1 MAFCGECGT
10 KAVGEFCIN
19 CGRPILIPNPGT
31 DLSKD
36 AATDAEQLAAE
47 EKRIAE
53 EAALKRLEEEQ
64 AARVEAERQAILEQ
78 ERLEAEREA
87 LRAQKLEEQ
96 RQAEIQR
103 QLELEELAKRQA
115 EEAEEAEEQQD
126 RKKEV
131 IQEVEDVSED
141 VGGVQFQAEKKPKSL
156 KPVAISAAA
165 ALLLAAVLFP
175 SSGKLKV
182 VFSDETSSNPP
193 VALNL
198 RVNGELVRIDAGRL
212 RDGVIF
218 EREWSVFQPI
228 EVEVIPDPLDDEAV
242 ATSTLQVGTLGI
254 WNLGR
259 DLVVDVAAYDSWTE
273 IDMTGPNNLLQNRNA
288 EGSRTN
294 FAMALIKCEA
304 DFIEQHAFNVNLIR
318 QANANYVKYVKE
330 SQLDGDRTL
339 TYGVWAARSNKLID
353 KLTAYIKLIESNPLP
368 SPTSE
373 HNAERE
379 TVLTDLTNLKTRWR
393 GLANIAKDED
403 EDRWDGA
410 WTLIYEEEDGLL
422 ESTKAFRALSEDA
435 QDAYC
440 QSKLVRK

>member
-19 CGRPILIPNPGT
+19 CGRPILIPSP
-31 DLSKD
+31 
-36 AATDAEQLAAE
+36 ATDPANEASRAAEQVAAE

-53 EAALKRLEEEQ
+53 EAALKRFEEEQ
-64 AARVEAERQAILEQ
+64 AARAEAERQALLEQ

-87 LRAQKLEEQ
+87 LRAQQLEAQ
-96 RQAEIQR
+96 RLAEIQR
-103 QLELEELAKRQA
+103 QLEREESAKRKA
-115 EEAEEAEEQQD
+115 EKAAERAEEQQD
-126 RKKEV
+126 REKEV
-131 IQEVEDVSED
+131 TQEIEDVPQYDEE
-141 VGGVQFQAEKKPKSL
+141 VQFQAEKKPKSL

-242 ATSTLQVGTLGI
+242 ATSTLQIGTLGI

-410 WTLIYEEEDGLL
+410 WTLIYE
-422 ESTKAFRALSEDA
+422 
-435 QDAYC
+435 
-440 QSKLVRK
+440 